1 MKVFLAG
8 GSGAIGKRLIPLL
21 VSYGHHVVATTRH
34 QTKTNDLRLLGAEP
48 VVVDALDRAAVVGA
62 VVSASPDVV
71 IHQLTAL
78 SNFRNLKK
86 LDEELALT
94 NRLRTEGT
102 KFLLEAAQAA
112 RARRFI
118 AQSFTG
124 WPNAR
129 EGGPVKTEDDPLDS
143 NPPESMTR
151 TLAAIR
157 QLETMVVSA
166 RNLEGVALRYGAFYG
181 PGTQIRPGG
190 QIVEMVRKRMFPIS
204 GTGAGVWSF
213 VHIDDAAHATLLAM
227 ERGPSGI
234 YNIVD
239 DDAAPASVWL
249 PALAEVIGAKPP
261 RHLPAWIGRLIIGE
275 AGISMMTQ
283 IRGSSNAK
291 AKRLL
296 DWKPTYTSWRDGFR
310 RMLLEEGREAA

>member
-34 QTKTNDLRLLGAEP
+34 QTKTNDVRLLGAEP
-48 VVVDALDRAAVVGA
+48 VVVDALDRAAVVDA

-102 KFLLEAAQAA
+102 QFLLEAAQAA

-124 WPNAR
+124 WPNALK
-129 EGGPVKTEDDPLDS
+129 V
-143 NPPESMTR
+143 
-151 TLAAIR
+151 
-157 QLETMVVSA
+157 
-166 RNLEGVALRYGAFYG
+166 
-181 PGTQIRPGG
+181 G
-190 QIVEMVRKRMFPIS
+190 Q
-204 GTGAGVWSF
+204 
-213 VHIDDAAHATLLAM
+213 
-227 ERGPSGI
+227 
-234 YNIVD
+234 
-239 DDAAPASVWL
+239 
-249 PALAEVIGAKPP
+249 
-261 RHLPAWIGRLIIGE
+261 
-275 AGISMMTQ
+275 
-283 IRGSSNAK
+283 
-291 AKRLL
+291 
-296 DWKPTYTSWRDGFR
+296 
-310 RMLLEEGREAA
+310 

>member
-21 VSYGHHVVATTRH
+21 VSQGHHVVATTRH
-34 QTKTNDLRLLGAEP
+34 QTNDVRLLGAEP
-48 VVVDALDRAAVVGA
+48 VVVDALDRAAVVDA

-102 KFLLEAAQAA
+102 QFLLEAAQAA

-129 EGGPVKTEDDPLDS
+129 EGGPVKTENDPLDS

-166 RNLEGVALRYGAFYG
+166 RNLEGVVLRYGAFYG
-181 PGTQIRPGG
+181 PGTQICPGG
-190 QIVEMVRKRMFPIS
+190 QIVEMVRKRMFPIF

-213 VHIDDAAHATLLAM
+213 VHIGDAAHATLLAM

-239 DDAAPASVWL
+239 DDQ
-249 PALAEVIGAKPP
+249 
-261 RHLPAWIGRLIIGE
+261 RQR
-275 AGISMMTQ
+275 
-283 IRGSSNAK
+283 RC
-291 AKRLL
+291 
-296 DWKPTYTSWRDGFR
+296 GFR
-310 RMLLEEGREAA
+310 H